1 MRNESFGLSSWVFY
15 DVGCQTIFLS
25 WKFSDVVF
33 QSCDDW
39 CKELVYGRSF
49 CVFTA
54 WCWSAMCCV
63 VVGRA
68 KLYFNSLFNEDCRNS
83 QQPVWLNRLDTRHQT
98 ACSCLCRYKKSHSQ
112 IFFTFWG
119 FLETMSIWIYF
130 ILGHNIQ
137 SKVWAPTT
145 YTRK

>member
-68 KLYFNSLFNEDCRNS
+68 KLYFNSLCNDDCRNT
-83 QQPVWLNRLDTRHQT
+83 QQQSDWIDYRLDTRLPLALMDQFLYRIRKLFLWFSLKYLISQFCKKNFDVLQT
-98 ACSCLCRYKKSHSQ
+98 LTS
-112 IFFTFWG
+112 
-119 FLETMSIWIYF
+119 
-130 ILGHNIQ
+130 
-137 SKVWAPTT
+137 
-145 YTRK
+145 